1 MESMQYSYL
10 SALCTSKR
18 VDARVRMQTFGLLYM
33 GKYELVYRALHRN
46 RRFESIVVFFT
57 TAPDEI

>member
-1 MESMQYSYL
+1 MQYSYL

-18 VDARVRMQTFGLLYM
+18 VDARVRTQTFGLLYM

-46 RRFESIVVFFT
+46 RKFDSCQRVYSCIFHNCSW
-57 TAPDEI
+57 